1 MGVLKKRE
9 TVLAVLTAAA
19 MLACGCLWAVELY
32 QNGPS
37 PAAYLGLVCTVA
49 AAVLLAALWSFQ
61 QRRMDTQEQAHHEEL
76 SALNQSHA
84 RELAEMR
91 SRNQA
96 EMEGFRSSLSHSLR
110 MPVAII
116 QGYAELL
123 SSGVI
128 KDAVVAVEYLEK
140 ISQRS
145 QYMTEAISRQFSAAD
160 TMDSS
165 KLTYSDLD
173 LIALVRQAAADME
186 TAAEDQG
193 VRIQVISPE
202 EHLSMQADTYLLNR
216 VLFNLLEN
224 ALKYMGRPGV
234 ITIRIL
240 RQGDSASLLVQD
252 DGMGLPSEETAHIFE
267 PNYQGSNHVGGQ
279 GYGLYLVRR
288 AIEGHGGTVSA
299 QSAPGRGMG
308 ISMTLPLFPQT
319 A

>member
-1 MGVLKKRE
+1 MKKTE
-9 TVLAVLTAAA
+9 QALSLLTAAA
-19 MLACGCLWAVELY
+19 ILCGGCLWIAELTA
-32 QNGPS
+32 GGAS
-37 PAAYLGLVCTVA
+37 IFKYLGMVCTMA
-49 AAVLLAALWSFQ
+49 AAGLLAALWSFQ
-61 QRRMDTQEQAHHEEL
+61 RHSLDAREQAHREEL
-76 SALNQSHA
+76 AALKKKHA
-84 RELAEMR
+84 QELSEMQ

-96 EMEGFRSSLSHSLR
+96 EMEDFRSGLSHSLR

-128 KDAVVAVEYLEK
+128 KDADVAAEYLEK

-173 LIALVRQAAADME
+173 LISLVRQAAADME

-202 EHLSMQADTYLLNR
+202 EHLAMRADTYLLNR

-234 ITIRIL
+234 ITIRVL

-252 DGMGLPSEETAHIFE
+252 DGLGLPTEETAHIFE
-267 PNYQGSNHVGGQ
+267 PNYQGSNHIGGQ

-299 QSAPGRGMG
+299 QSAPGWGMG

>member
-1 MGVLKKRE
+1 MKKTE
-9 TVLAVLTAAA
+9 QALSLLTGAAI
-19 MLACGCLWAVELY
+19 LCGGCLWIAELTA
-32 QNGPS
+32 GGAS
-37 PAAYLGLVCTVA
+37 IFKYLGMVCTMA
-49 AAVLLAALWSFQ
+49 AAGLLAALWSFQ
-61 QRRMDTQEQAHHEEL
+61 RRSLDAREQAHREEL
-76 SALNQSHA
+76 AALKKKHA
-84 RELAEMR
+84 QELSEMQ

-96 EMEGFRSSLSHSLR
+96 EMEAFRSGLSHSLR

-128 KDAVVAVEYLEK
+128 KDADVAAEYLEK

-173 LIALVRQAAADME
+173 LISLVRQAAADME

-202 EHLSMQADTYLLNR
+202 EHLAMRADTYLLNR

-234 ITIRIL
+234 ITIRVL

-252 DGMGLPSEETAHIFE
+252 DGLGLPTEETAHIFE
-267 PNYQGSNHVGGQ
+267 PNYQGSNHIGGQ

-299 QSAPGRGMG
+299 QSAPGRGLG

>member
-1 MGVLKKRE
+1 MKKTE
-9 TVLAVLTAAA
+9 QTLTLLTAAA
-19 MLACGCLWAVELY
+19 ILCGGGLWIAELTT
-32 QNGPS
+32 GGAS
-37 PAAYLGLVCTVA
+37 TFKYLGMVCTMA
-49 AAVLLAALWSFQ
+49 AAGLLAALWSAY
-61 QRRMDTQEQAHHEEL
+61 RRRIDAQKQCHREEL
-76 SALNQSHA
+76 SKLEREHAKAL
-84 RELAEMR
+84 EEM
-91 SRNQA
+91 QAKTHA
-96 EMEGFRSSLSHSLR
+96 EMEAFRSSLSHSLR

-128 KDAVVAVEYLEK
+128 TDPDVAAEYLEK

-145 QYMTEAISRQFSAAD
+145 QFMTEAISRQFSAVE
-160 TMDSS
+160 TTDSS
-165 KLTYSDLD
+165 KLTYSDLN

-186 TAAEDQG
+186 TAAEEKG

-202 EHLSMQADTYLLNR
+202 EHLSMRADAYLLNR

-234 ITIRIL
+234 ITVRIL
-240 RQGDSASLLVQD
+240 RQGDSASLFVQD

-279 GYGLYLVRR
+279 GYGLYLVKRT
-288 AIEGHGGTVSA
+288 IENHGGTVSA

-308 ISMTLPLFPQT
+308 ISITLPLVPQQEST
-319 A
+319 

>member
-1 MGVLKKRE
+1 MVALKKRE

-32 QNGPS
+32 RDGPS
-37 PAAYLGLVCTVA
+37 PAAYVGLVCTIA
-49 AAVLLAALWSFQ
+49 AAGLLAALWSFQ
-61 QRRMDTQEQAHHEEL
+61 RRSLDAREQAHREEL
-76 SALNQSHA
+76 AALKKKHAQELSEMQARNQS
-84 RELAEMR
+84 
-91 SRNQA
+91 
-96 EMEGFRSSLSHSLR
+96 EMEAFRSGLSHSLR

-128 KDAVVAVEYLEK
+128 KDADVAVEYLEK

-202 EHLSMQADTYLLNR
+202 DHLAMRADTYLLNR

-252 DGMGLPSEETAHIFE
+252 DGLGLPAEETAHIFE

-299 QSAPGRGMG
+299 QSAPGRGLG
-308 ISMTLPLFPQT
+308 ISMTLPLFPSV
-319 A
+319 